1 MFAQGLL
8 VTVDVEKLA
17 GAHVSIYE
25 AMSSHAGGRYIC
37 YDRVIGSG
45 EEAEELERRLG
56 IPSRILLSG
65 ETAASCSP
73 ASSSSSELSNQK
85 LFRLMNSG
93 RRKCTFDAYSLLT

>member
-1 MFAQGLL
+1 MFAEGLL

-25 AMSSHAGGRYIC
+25 AMSSHACGRYIC
-37 YDRVIGSG
+37 YDRVIERG
-45 EEAEELERRLG
+45 EAEELERRLG

-65 ETAASCSP
+65 ETAAPCSP
-73 ASSSSSELSNQK
+73 SSELSNQK

-93 RRKCTFDAYSLLT
+93 RKCTFDVYSDLTWN